1 MNLLRIALLFLLL
14 SPLGRA
20 QWKTTTYSL
29 KGGWN
34 AIYLNG
40 DAPPTAVED
49 LFPSSVLEVW
59 RWNPNPSQ
67 VQFTESP
74 LIPSAGTA
82 EWSVWRRGLPAE
94 SSLARLIGQSAYLVK
109 CSGTAANS
117 YSAALKLS
125 PSPPANSWV
134 RNGANLLGFPT
145 LRSGSTYPTM
155 AAYFATFPVAI
166 AAGSKVYKYV
176 GGDLGAGNPL
186 QVFSPNTE
194 RLDATQAYWF
204 SAEVAGNFVAPIEI
218 SPATADG
225 ISLGRSGSFVTVRIR
240 NRSAAAV
247 TLTFSPEASE
257 AAPAG
262 QTVVAGMV
270 PLTRRTFNAVSLQ
283 WTETAFASS
292 FTEAIGPQGSLEL
305 SFGINRAASAMTAAA
320 ADALFASFVRVT
332 DSGNLMDV
340 LLPVT
345 AQKSSLAGLWI
356 GDVSLTNVSNKVSN
370 AAQASAALSDG
381 AVSSLN
387 VIGSGGFGY
396 TSPPLVT
403 IAAPHANGNLTAK
416 ASAVIDAAG
425 TVVSLTPL
433 APGSNYD
440 SVPDVSIALPTATA
454 TATATAATSAGR
466 VTSITRTAAGGFY
479 TEAPTV
485 TIAAPPS
492 SVTASGTA
500 TLSEGKSIAGIELE
514 NGGSYY
520 TTPPVVTI
528 AAPTPSTATGTAI
541 ISAAGTITGITL
553 GAAGANYLTAPAVT
567 IAEPVRVTATGTAL
581 VSAAKT
587 ISGITPVTG
596 GGYYIAAP
604 TVTLGAPTPSITGTA
619 TAAVSAGAVSGIT
632 LGTAGTNYDTA
643 PSVTI
648 AAPPVSA
655 PATGTAVLSAT
666 KTLSGINVGVAGG
679 YYTVAP
685 TVSVAL
691 PTASVTATGT
701 ATVSAGAVSG
711 ITRGTAGTNYT
722 TAPSVTI
729 APPPASVRA
738 TGTASIGAG
747 KVSSIAVNTAGSYYT
762 AAPAVTVS
770 APGSFGTN
778 NTVLNTAA
786 ASTGA
791 DILHTGTLV
800 VANHFGSGPQA
811 AITLANGLT
820 FGGSAAQFSAGGG
833 FNASNAAGVATITNV
848 PFSTLV
854 NSRIWIA
861 YANSVSTLTIPD
873 LTVGQVYRL
882 QLISTSP
889 ANSLVTV
896 EGNPAVTWTGT
907 NSILTVTWTAAD
919 TTGNVTLTRAGGEIY
934 LNGYALHNVTS
945 LMTTATATATLS
957 GGAVT
962 GFTMVNQGAG
972 YTNVPTVTI
981 ADPSAPVQAVA
992 TSTLSGD
999 GVASFSVTTAGS
1011 GYPSA
1016 PTVTVD
1022 AAPAAIRA
1030 RATANLTNGAV
1041 SGYTITNAGSNY
1053 TSIPPVTISGGTLQ
1067 TPVTAGATSTV
1078 NGGGLAGFTITNPG
1092 AGYTTVPAVT
1102 LGSPPDAI
1110 QATAVAAIAEGRVTG
1125 YSITNAGTN
1134 YTSVPSVRVSD
1145 GTFRNRVTATA
1156 TSTLGS
1162 DGVASFT
1169 VTGAGSGYTTAP
1181 VVTVAAP
1188 PPGVQAT
1195 ATANITNGLVT
1206 GFNIIN
1212 PGTLYNSSPLVS
1224 IAAPPTPVQALA
1236 TCVLNGGLGAASG
1249 VGPVFTLTEAG
1260 VGYPSAPVVTIA
1272 DPPGM
1277 VPARARAS
1285 LTNGTVS
1292 GYTVTNPGSGYMSPP
1307 TVTIS
1312 APPAN
1317 SQATAMAV
1325 VENGSVTGFTVTGGG
1340 SGYQQTPTVTIA
1352 PPPLQSGTATASRFK
1367 LRTLLH
1373 VSDDGVASLLPQVFS
1388 GQLAVAPHDVGLS
1401 FREGALKQDSLAS
1414 AQRYSAAHLPLDQP
1428 ITDGSGSVAI
1438 GGVLTRTVTVEF
1450 NDPTNPFVHAYHPDH
1465 DNKDARGAPL
1475 AEGVE
1480 ASDIIRSC
1488 KFTFTAQPPA
1498 GSGSAI
1504 GWGSS
1509 VIGGTY
1515 EETMTGV
1522 YKDPLI
1528 LSGTFE
1534 LRRASDI
1541 GTLSP

>member
-1 MNLLRIALLFLLL
+1 MKCFLLAFASL
-14 SPLGRA
+14 FIAATGHA
-20 QWKTTTYSL
+20 QWKTTTYAL

-40 DAPPTAVED
+40 DAPAAAMED
-49 LFPSSVLEVW
+49 LFPASVMEVW
-59 RWNPNPSQ
+59 RWSPNPNQ

-74 LIPSAGTA
+74 LIPSAGTP
-82 EWSVWRRGLPAE
+82 EWSVWRSGLPAE
-94 SSLARLIGQSAYLVK
+94 SSLSKLIGQSAYLVK
-109 CSGTAANS
+109 CSGSTANS
-117 YSAALKLS
+117 YSVALKLF

-134 RNGANLLGFPT
+134 RNGANLLGFPS
-145 LRSGSTYPTM
+145 LKNGSSYPTM
-155 AAYFATFPVAI
+155 ASYFATFPVAI

-176 GGDLGAGNPL
+176 GGDLGPGNPL
-186 QVFSPNTE
+186 QVFSPTSE
-194 RLDATQAYWF
+194 KLDATQAYWF

-225 ISLGRSGSFVTVRIR
+225 ISFGRSGSFVTVRIR

-283 WTETAFASS
+283 WTETTFASS

-381 AVSSLN
+381 AVSALN

-403 IAAPHANGNLTAK
+403 IAAPHANGNLTAT

-440 SVPDVSIALPTATA
+440 SVPDVSIAPPTATA
-454 TATATAATSAGR
+454 TATATAATSAGS

-479 TEAPTV
+479 TVAPTV

-492 SVTASGTA
+492 SFTASGTA

-553 GAAGANYLTAPAVT
+553 GAAGANYLTAPTVT

-587 ISGITPVTG
+587 ISGITPVDG
-596 GGYYIAAP
+596 GGYYIAVP

-632 LGTAGTNYDTA
+632 LGTAGTNYTTA

-648 AAPPVSA
+648 AAPPVNA
-655 PATGTAVLSAT
+655 QATGTAVVSAT

-691 PTASVTATGT
+691 PTASVSATGT
-701 ATVSAGAVSG
+701 ATVSAGVVSG

-770 APGSFGTN
+770 APGLFGTT
-778 NTVLNTAA
+778 NTVLNTAL

-800 VANHFGSGPQA
+800 VANHFGSGVQA

-833 FNASNAAGVATITNV
+833 VNSSNAAGVATITNV

-861 YANSVSTLTIPD
+861 YPDSVSTLTIPD

-907 NSILTVTWTAAD
+907 NSILTATWTATD
-919 TTGNVTLTRAGGEIY
+919 TTGNVTLTRAAGGGEIF

-957 GGAVT
+957 GGAVS

-1016 PTVTVD
+1016 PTVTVA

-1053 TSIPPVTISGGTLQ
+1053 TSIPTVTISGGTLQ
-1067 TPVTAGATSTV
+1067 TPVTAVATSTV

-1102 LGSPPDAI
+1102 LGSPPAAI
-1110 QATAVAAIAEGRVTG
+1110 QATAVAVIAEGRVTS
-1125 YSITNAGTN
+1125 YSITEAGTN
-1134 YTSVPSVRVSD
+1134 YTTVPSVTVSG
-1145 GTFRNRVTATA
+1145 GTRRGPVAATA
-1156 TSTLGS
+1156 TSTLGG
-1162 DGVASFT
+1162 DGVASYT
-1169 VTGAGSGYTTAP
+1169 VTGGGAGYITAP

-1195 ATANITNGLVT
+1195 ATANINNGLVT

-1224 IAAPPTPVQALA
+1224 IAAPPTPVQAVA

-1260 VGYPSAPVVTIA
+1260 VGYPSAPVVTIS

-1325 VENGSVTGFTVTGGG
+1325 VKNGSVTGFTVTGGG

-1373 VSDDGVASLLPQVFS
+1373 VSDGGVGSLLPQVFT

-1401 FREGALKQDSLAS
+1401 VREAALKQDSLAS
-1414 AQRYSAAHLPLDQP
+1414 AQRYSAAHLPLDLP
-1428 ITDGSGSVAI
+1428 IPLGPGSVAI
-1438 GGVLTRTVTVEF
+1438 GNVLTCIVNVPF

-1465 DNKDARGAPL
+1465 DNKDARGGPL
-1475 AEGVE
+1475 VE
-1480 ASDIIRSC
+1480 APNITRTC

-1498 GSGSAI
+1498 GSSPAI

-1541 GTLSP
+1541 GTLSQ

>member
-225 ISLGRSGSFVTVRIR
+225 ISFGRSGSFVTVRIR

-403 IAAPHANGNLTAK
+403 IAAPHANGNLTAT
-416 ASAVIDAAG
+416 ASAAVNSAGGVSALNILTQGNNYASAPDVVISPPPPSVNATAESTTGSGGVASVTAVIAGTNYATPPAVTIEAPPAAVQATAVASVVGGGVSAIVRSVAGGYYPSVPGVTISAPPASVTATASAGTPTAAG
-425 TVVSLTPL
+425 QISSVSVVGGGSYYSTPPTVTFS
-433 APGSNYD
+433 APTR
-440 SVPDVSIALPTATA
+440 VTATA
-454 TATATAATSAGR
+454 TSVVSGGS
-466 VTSITRTAAGGFY
+466 VTSITRTNAGGYYPSSSLPTVTLAAPPASQVALGTAVRDGTTNKITAVTVTRAGGYY
-479 TEAPTV
+479 TTAPSVTFSGSGGATATAVIANGVVTEVTITKGGDYTSVPTVTFSPPPTAVRATATAGGWSGGGINSYTIVNPGSGYFTAPAVTVAEAPVGTVPTATASLVNGAVTQITLNTAGSGYLTTPTVTLAAPPAAVQATASVSLSRGRAFTYTVTNPGAGYSEAPAV

-492 SVTASGTA
+492 AVQATASA
-500 TLSEGKSIAGIELE
+500 TLSAG
-514 NGGSYY
+514 GVASY
-520 TTPPVVTI
+520 TVTN
-528 AAPTPSTATGTAI
+528 PGMGYRHLLDLP
-541 ISAAGTITGITL
+541 
-553 GAAGANYLTAPAVT
+553 YP
-567 IAEPVRVTATGTAL
+567 L
-581 VSAAKT
+581 VS
-587 ISGITPVTG
+587 V
-596 GGYYIAAP
+596 
-604 TVTLGAPTPSITGTA
+604 
-619 TAAVSAGAVSGIT
+619 
-632 LGTAGTNYDTA
+632 
-643 PSVTI
+643 
-648 AAPPVSA
+648 AAPPDPVN
-655 PATGTAVLSAT
+655 ATATAVLS
-666 KTLSGINVGVAGG
+666 N
-679 YYTVAP
+679 
-685 TVSVAL
+685 
-691 PTASVTATGT
+691 
-701 ATVSAGAVSG
+701 GAVSALS
-711 ITRGTAGTNYT
+711 IRDAGTGYT
-722 TAPSVTI
+722 TVPTVTI
-729 APPPASVRA
+729 APPPS
-738 TGTASIGAG
+738 
-747 KVSSIAVNTAGSYYT
+747 
-762 AAPAVTVS
+762 
-770 APGSFGTN
+770 
-778 NTVLNTAA
+778 
-786 ASTGA
+786 
-791 DILHTGTLV
+791 
-800 VANHFGSGPQA
+800 
-811 AITLANGLT
+811 
-820 FGGSAAQFSAGGG
+820 
-833 FNASNAAGVATITNV
+833 
-848 PFSTLV
+848 
-854 NSRIWIA
+854 
-861 YANSVSTLTIPD
+861 
-873 LTVGQVYRL
+873 
-882 QLISTSP
+882 
-889 ANSLVTV
+889 
-896 EGNPAVTWTGT
+896 
-907 NSILTVTWTAAD
+907 
-919 TTGNVTLTRAGGEIY
+919 
-934 LNGYALHNVTS
+934 
-945 LMTTATATATLS
+945 
-957 GGAVT
+957 
-962 GFTMVNQGAG
+962 
-972 YTNVPTVTI
+972 
-981 ADPSAPVQAVA
+981 
-992 TSTLSGD
+992 
-999 GVASFSVTTAGS
+999 
-1011 GYPSA
+1011 
-1016 PTVTVD
+1016 
-1022 AAPAAIRA
+1022 
-1030 RATANLTNGAV
+1030 
-1041 SGYTITNAGSNY
+1041 
-1053 TSIPPVTISGGTLQ
+1053 
-1067 TPVTAGATSTV
+1067 
-1078 NGGGLAGFTITNPG
+1078 
-1092 AGYTTVPAVT
+1092 
-1102 LGSPPDAI
+1102 
-1110 QATAVAAIAEGRVTG
+1110 
-1125 YSITNAGTN
+1125 
-1134 YTSVPSVRVSD
+1134 
-1145 GTFRNRVTATA
+1145 
-1156 TSTLGS
+1156 
-1162 DGVASFT
+1162 
-1169 VTGAGSGYTTAP
+1169 
-1181 VVTVAAP
+1181 
-1188 PPGVQAT
+1188 
-1195 ATANITNGLVT
+1195 
-1206 GFNIIN
+1206 
-1212 PGTLYNSSPLVS
+1212 
-1224 IAAPPTPVQALA
+1224 
-1236 TCVLNGGLGAASG
+1236 
-1249 VGPVFTLTEAG
+1249 
-1260 VGYPSAPVVTIA
+1260 
-1272 DPPGM
+1272 
-1277 VPARARAS
+1277 
-1285 LTNGTVS
+1285 
-1292 GYTVTNPGSGYMSPP
+1292 
-1307 TVTIS
+1307 
-1312 APPAN
+1312 N
-1317 SQATAMAV
+1317 SQATATAV

-1352 PPPLQSGTATASRFK
+1352 PPPPQSGTATASRFK